1 MLHKK
6 RAQVYKGLSE
16 KTRKFV
22 DEYVIEVFGVGK
34 YLKEPG
40 LEGLGDLQE
49 KNKGTNTDAKDNNL
63 VVEGYVSSV
72 KSVSGNLGKILEK
85 KKYSNEVVDESGEDV
100 YFKGFNPEFL
110 KVLFPEFESTL
121 HDPFLM
127 KDMQKA
133 VERVV
138 QAILN
143 NETICIYGDY
153 DCDGVPGTA
162 LVRDFFEA
170 IKYDK
175 VIYYIP
181 DRHKEGYG
189 LNMAAI
195 EKLRTSPGPSFKKEG
210 EKSNQSE
217 SGVTLLITIDLGT
230 TNVKEV
236 EYANNL
242 GMDVIVT
249 DHHLPITTEDGELL
263 PKAYAIINNK
273 QASCNYPDKN
283 LCGSGTVWKLIQAI
297 VLYNEEKKIWD
308 LGKGVHKWMLD
319 LVGIATIADMVPL
332 VGENRTLAIYGMHVV
347 KQTKREGLKVV
358 LKNAKIEME
367 KFSED
372 DIAFGIAPRV
382 NAASRMDHPVHAL
395 NMFSRDLK
403 LGLDSA
409 HHLEGLNQTRKESVA
424 SIMRKVHKIFDERKL
439 EGQLP
444 QVVVIGDSDWA
455 PGLLGL
461 ISSAVTEKYGL
472 TSFVW
477 GRGEDEKIFKGSCRS
492 AGDIHLVKL
501 MTEHAELFDHFGGHE
516 EAGGFAIHFD
526 KIHELEKKL
535 NDKKILTKCLLP
547 KHDEEE
553 NKKVFEIDLEDVTSE
568 FIAGLNLLGP
578 FGVGNE
584 KPVFKIKN
592 IQSFE
597 MQRFGKKGEHLK
609 IVLMSRTTK
618 REAIKFFVDH
628 ENEQRLATVVT
639 SLTFTLEPGYRAGP
653 ARLKIL

>member
-22 DEYVIEVFGVGK
+22 DEYVREVFEVGK
-34 YLKEPG
+34 YLKEPE
-40 LEGLGDLQE
+40 LEGLEDLQE
-49 KNKGTNTDAKDNNL
+49 KVETTDANSKDSNL
-63 VVEGYVSSV
+63 VVGGGVSSV

-100 YFKGFNPEFL
+100 YFRGFNPEFL

-143 NETICIYGDY
+143 NETICVYGDY

-175 VIYYIP
+175 AIYYIP

-189 LNMAAI
+189 LNMGALD
-195 EKLRTSPGPSFKKEG
+195 KLKGGIVS
-210 EKSNQSE
+210 
-217 SGVTLLITIDLGT
+217 LLITIDLGT

-236 EYANNL
+236 EYANSL
-242 GMDVIVT
+242 GMDVIIT
-249 DHHLPITTEDGELL
+249 DHHLPISTEDGELL

-273 QASCNYPDKN
+273 QASCSYPDKN

-297 VLYNEEKKIWD
+297 VLYNEEIKIWD

-319 LVGIATIADMVPL
+319 LVGIATVADMVPL
-332 VGENRTLAIYGMHVV
+332 VGENRTLAIYGMHVI
-347 KQTKREGLKVV
+347 KQTKREGLKIV

-424 SIMRKVHKIFDERKL
+424 SIMRKVHKILDERKL

-535 NDKKILTKCLLP
+535 SDKKILAKCLLP
-547 KHDEEE
+547 KHEVEE

-628 ENEQRLATVVT
+628 ENEQRLATVVA
-639 SLTFTLEPGYRAGP
+639 SLTFTLEPGYRSGP
-653 ARLKIL
+653 ARLKII

>member
-6 RAQVYKGLSE
+6 RAYIYKGLSE

-22 DEYVIEVFGVGK
+22 DEYMREVFGVEK
-34 YLKEPG
+34 YVGEPG
-40 LEGLGDLQE
+40 LEGLKDLQE
-49 KNKGTNTDAKDNNL
+49 KGDT
-63 VVEGYVSSV
+63 SSV

-100 YFKGFNPEFL
+100 YFKDFNPEFL
-110 KVLFPEFESTL
+110 KVLFPKFESTL

-127 KDMQKA
+127 KDMQKV

-189 LNMAAI
+189 LNVGALD
-195 EKLRTSPGPSFKKEG
+195 KLKSTPNPSFTKG
-210 EKSNQSE
+210 EEDK
-217 SGVTLLITIDLGT
+217 GVSLLITIDLGT

-236 EYANNL
+236 EYANSL
-242 GMDVIVT
+242 GMDVIIT

-347 KQTKREGLKVV
+347 KQTKREGLRTV
-358 LKNAKIEME
+358 LKNAKVELE
-367 KFSED
+367 KLNED
-372 DIAFGIAPRV
+372 DVAFGIAPRV

-409 HHLEGLNQTRKESVA
+409 HHLEGLNQTRKESTA
-424 SIMRKVHKIFDERKL
+424 NIMRKVHKILDERKL
-439 EGQLP
+439 ESQLP

-535 NDKKILTKCLLP
+535 NDKKILDKCLLP
-547 KHDEEE
+547 KHEEEE

-584 KPVFKIKN
+584 KPIFKIKN

-609 IVLMSRTTK
+609 IVLQSRTTK
-618 REAIKFFVDH
+618 REAIKFFVDAQK
-628 ENEQRLATVVT
+628 EKELAQSVRELRFV
-639 SLTFTLEPGYRAGP
+639 LEPGFRNGP
-653 ARLKIL
+653 VRLRIV